1 MDIGMKDVIKLE
13 HGGGG
18 RLMRQLIEDFIIPNY
33 RLNRVEG
40 GIGLPEMDDG
50 ASIPL
55 DGRGIVFT
63 TDAYTVKPPF
73 FPGGDIGRLAVCG
86 TVNDLAMMGA
96 KPIALATCFILEEGL
111 PLEVLKKVVASINEA
126 LEEVG
131 VPLIAGDTKVVER
144 KSLDGLVI
152 GASGIG
158 IAPRIVRDSG
168 LKPGDKILITGP
180 IGNHELALLLAR
192 EGLRIETPIKSDVA
206 PLWKMI
212 ERALDAG
219 CLTAMKDPTRGGVA
233 GALNE
238 MARKSKVDILIRE
251 ASIPIKEEVRSA
263 VEVLGLDPLELA
275 NEGVAILGVEAKDAQ
290 KVLEAIKGDRYGKE
304 AAIVGEVLEGR
315 GRVILET
322 LIGGRRIVREPVG
335 SPLPRIC

>member
-1 MDIGMKDVIKLE
+1 
-13 HGGGG
+13 
-18 RLMRQLIEDFIIPNY
+18 
-33 RLNRVEG
+33 
-40 GIGLPEMDDG
+40 
-50 ASIPL
+50 
-55 DGRGIVFT
+55 
-63 TDAYTVKPPF
+63 
-73 FPGGDIGRLAVCG
+73 
-86 TVNDLAMMGA
+86 MMGA

-131 VPLIAGDTKVVER
+131 VPLVAGDTKVVER

-219 CLTAMKDPTRGGVA
+219 YLTAMKDPTRGGVA

-322 LIGGRRIVREPVG
+322 LVGGRRIVREPVG